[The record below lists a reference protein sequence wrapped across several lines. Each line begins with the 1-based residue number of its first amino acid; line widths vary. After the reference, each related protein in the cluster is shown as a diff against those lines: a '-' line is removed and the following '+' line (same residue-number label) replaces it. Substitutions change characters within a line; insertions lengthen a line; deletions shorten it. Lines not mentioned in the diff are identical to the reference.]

1 MNKRVEEIQ
10 DEIVK
15 RVYKIFDQLEQ
26 RISTL
31 EKVNAVTKEHGSLTE
46 SQYDDSTYTLNERNT

>member
-1 MNKRVEEIQ
+1 MNKEIKRLNK
-10 DEIVK
+10 IV
-15 RVYKIFDQLEQ
+15 DTLEQ

-46 SQYDDSTYTLNERNT
+46 SQYDDSTYTLNTGE